1 MNRENFIENF
11 TPYRIFRNCF
21 AAKCNFGRNGR
32 RFRHDRHGDD
42 WVNRATSGHETRAK
56 LFRSVSLKLSRVANF
71 NLVVNNYLRLKLL

>member
-11 TPYRIFRNCF
+11 NPCGIFRNCF

-42 WVNRATSGHETRAK
+42 WVNRATSDRETQAE
-56 LFRSVSLKLSRVANF
+56 LFRSECSKLSRVANF
-71 NLVVNNYLRLKLL
+71 NKVVNNYLRLGRF